1 MVSALDSGSGG
12 PGSGGPS
19 SSPGLASHPGG
30 IAIHLAASL
39 ATWACIKALLTTYK
53 LHVSR
58 KVEAL
63 RNLSH

>member
-12 PGSGGPS
+12 PGSGGPGS
-19 SSPGLASHPGG
+19 SLASHPGG

-53 LHVSR
+53 LHVS
-58 KVEAL
+58 
-63 RNLSH
+63 